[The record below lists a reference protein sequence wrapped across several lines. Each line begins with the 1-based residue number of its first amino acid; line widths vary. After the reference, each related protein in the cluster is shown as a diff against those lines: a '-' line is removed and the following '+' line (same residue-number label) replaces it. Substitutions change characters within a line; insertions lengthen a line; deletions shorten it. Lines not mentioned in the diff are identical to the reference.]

1 MKWFLCYPSF
11 HSTSARRAPKFAS
24 FPLST
29 LVFNSDLDPQV
40 SRYSY
45 KASNSSAEAAV
56 ASGRGQFVM
65 LPSGRRALHMFP
77 YREIPEIRQDCD
89 GLTIYE
95 RVSGSFRDAWSQK
108 PSGCIPVWQLN
119 T

>member
-1 MKWFLCYPSF
+1 M
-11 HSTSARRAPKFAS
+11 
-24 FPLST
+24 ST

-40 SRYSY
+40 SHYSY

-56 ASGRGQFVM
+56 TSGRGEFVQ

-77 YREIPEIRQDCD
+77 YREVAEIRQDCD
-89 GLTIYE
+89 GKTIRE
-95 RVSGSFRDAWSQK
+95 RIAGGFRDAWSQR
-108 PSGCIPVWQLN
+108 PSGCMPVWQLN